1 MLVQRNI
8 GGRSIYYGTIY
19 KRNLN
24 TCITGIGNPE
34 PKYSNTRHNAG
45 LAMLD
50 LLKDHLVGTGHQV
63 AYKNCSNGDA
73 RYLSIPPHLVLIR
86 SDGGFINLS
95 GQTVLPIWKKLPNR
109 DSIKHIVVHD
119 ELSLPL
125 GKVQLRNPG
134 TSLRGHNGLKSIYS
148 HFGSGNFY
156 RLAVGIGR
164 PHDRD
169 PAVVSN
175 YVLGKFTPNELSIL
189 RTESF
194 TKALEQLKDSI

>member
-1 MLVQRNI
+1 MFVLQNI
-8 GGRSIYYGTIY
+8 GERSISYGKIY

-34 PKYSNTRHNAG
+34 PKYASTRHNAG

-50 LLKDHLVGTGHQV
+50 LLKDHLVGTDHQV
-63 AYKNCSNGDA
+63 SYKNCSNGGA
-73 RYLSIPPHLVLIR
+73 KYLSISPDLVLIR
-86 SDGGFINLS
+86 SDCAFINLS

-109 DSIKHIVVHD
+109 DSVKHIVVHD

-125 GKVQLRNPG
+125 GKVQLRKPG
-134 TSLRGHNGLKSIYS
+134 TSLRGHNGLKSISS
-148 HFGSGNFY
+148 HFGSANFY

-175 YVLGKFTPNELSIL
+175 YVLGKFTHEELSIL

-194 TKALEQLKDSI
+194 KKALEQLKNSI